1 MTTALARPR
10 APRWGLAIALSLAAL
25 LAATVFAFVAVL
37 SGSEFAASGSTSPT
51 QSVVMWVVTGL
62 SLAAPVAALPSLGFS
77 IHRRTAFMSA
87 AATTVVVALIG
98 VFVLN
103 QT

>member
-1 MTTALARPR
+1 MTTAQARPT
-10 APRWGLAIALSLAAL
+10 APRWGLTIALSLAAL

-37 SGSEFAASGSTSPT
+37 SGSEFAASGPTSPT
-51 QSVVMWVVTGL
+51 RSVAMWVVTGL

-77 IHRRTAFMSA
+77 IHRRTAFTSA
-87 AATTVVVALIG
+87 AAITVVVALIG

-103 QT
+103 PT